1 MSPLPSRDSINRF
14 FVLSGL
20 WVTLH
25 VSVFATQQAYSTLAV
40 ALWTLATTVSYAFLY
55 LLPALLPGYLLHGF
69 LARRAASRGGMVA
82 LAILLISKSTI
93 LPSRFTTRYIVF
105 LHIFL

>member
-25 VSVFATQQAYSTLAV
+25 VSVFTTQQAYSTLAV

-55 LLPALLPGYLLHGF
+55 LLPALLPGYLPVSYTHLECPSACTAGDCRYRRIPPVVPGIGDLH
-69 LARRAASRGGMVA
+69 APTA
-82 LAILLISKSTI
+82 
-93 LPSRFTTRYIVF
+93 
-105 LHIFL
+105 